1 MTNIDPYFYIFDSVG
16 FPDNCYTIDI
26 PENFRVYLLCDTLD
40 RRQIFVH
47 TDREEFNLSNARYD
61 TDVNR
66 LFISLS
72 TKLPECEIATDIF
85 EYYTESDLHKAHKTK
100 IGNTFE
106 PVYRL
111 RKNKLRV
118 YLVFVGSDIVLFR
131 LSTKDQD
138 KISKS
143 EAKKLDDRVKAIF
156 KYSYDNKEFL
166 RRLL

>member
-1 MTNIDPYFYIFDSVG
+1 MTNIDPYFFIFDRVG
-16 FPDNCYTIDI
+16 FPDNCYSIDL
-26 PENFRVYLLCDTLD
+26 PEGFNVYLLCDTMD

-66 LFISLS
+66 LFINLA
-72 TKLPECEIATDIF
+72 TRLLQCETAMDIF
-85 EYYTESDLHKAHKTK
+85 NNYTRSDLHKAHETK
-100 IGNTFE
+100 IDGIFE

-118 YLVFVGSDIVLFR
+118 YLVFIGSDIILFR

-138 KISKS
+138 RISKS
-143 EAKKLDDRVKAIF
+143 EANKLDDRVKAIF
-156 KYSYDNKEFL
+156 KYSYNSKEFL